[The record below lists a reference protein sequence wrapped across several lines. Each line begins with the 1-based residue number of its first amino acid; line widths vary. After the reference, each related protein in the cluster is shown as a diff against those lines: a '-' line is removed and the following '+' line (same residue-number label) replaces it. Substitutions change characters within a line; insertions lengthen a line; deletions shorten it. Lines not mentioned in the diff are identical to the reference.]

1 MVIGCDTTH
10 DNKSILR
17 HRFPKNKETCDI
29 WVERT
34 GNNKLLNKTIQQIFQ
49 SYVMCDKHFDDSCKS
64 PGFKKLIVGSIP
76 TLNLPGKNLIT
87 IYYYK
92 NHTSRG
98 DTALL
103 FVNLQNF

>member
-34 GNNKLLNKTIQQIFQ
+34 GNNKLLNKTVEQIFQ
-49 SYVMCDKHFDDSCKS
+49 SYVMCDNLCYVLCYDV
-64 PGFKKLIVGSIP
+64 LMIV
-76 TLNLPGKNLIT
+76 
-87 IYYYK
+87 
-92 NHTSRG
+92 
-98 DTALL
+98 
-103 FVNLQNF
+103 V